1 MLFACWRSDNAL
13 SQLCLPG
20 EVGRILLGFAG
31 RETHRALS
39 LYPQGLCSAGAA
51 DLEVQSWQ
59 LLVNRND
66 TACQI
71 IKTDYE
77 GLQKSLSRHPCNMQ
91 PLNDLRI
98 EWCYS
103 CSPAESSFELSRT
116 RFFPILGGPL

>member
-20 EVGRILLGFAG
+20 EAGRILLGFAG
-31 RETHRALS
+31 RETRRALS

-59 LLVNRND
+59 LLVNRN
-66 TACQI
+66 
-71 IKTDYE
+71 E
-77 GLQKSLSRHPCNMQ
+77 HGLSDHKNRLRGVQKSLSRHPCNMQ

-103 CSPAESSFELSRT
+103 CPSAESSFEPSLT